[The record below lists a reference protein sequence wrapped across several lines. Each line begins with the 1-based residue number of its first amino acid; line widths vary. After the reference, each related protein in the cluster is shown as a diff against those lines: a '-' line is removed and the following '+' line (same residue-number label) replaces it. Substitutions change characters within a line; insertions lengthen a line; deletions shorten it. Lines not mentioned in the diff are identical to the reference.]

1 MMTPPK
7 TATKTGERPSWPV
20 ACLAVLGLA
29 AGALLADGG
38 LAARASDPRPVVV
51 PAPEPEPAAADRI
64 AEPRAAAGHGA
75 GPLVYR
81 EPVDDSAPAMSE
93 AELDRAFEALAL
105 VPLPQSLSGQPQW
118 RRNAVATAEPGGAPM
133 IAVVLDDLGLNRS
146 NTRRAISLPA
156 PLTLAF
162 LTYARD
168 LQAMTAAA
176 RQAGH
181 ELLLHLPMEPR
192 GHHDPGPNPLVT
204 GLERG
209 DLLGRL
215 DWSLARFEGYV
226 GVNNHMGSRFTSS
239 VADLAPV
246 LQELQARGLLFLDSK
261 TSSASVA
268 AGLARRLALPFAAR
282 DVFLD
287 NAFDDP
293 AAIRRQLAE
302 LEATARR
309 RGFAV
314 AIGHPHDATLAELAR
329 WLPEAARRGFALVP
343 VSAIVRRALATARKD
358 AQAG

>member
-1 MMTPPK
+1 MIVLMIGSRISPR
-7 TATKTGERPSWPV
+7 TGSRPFSPAIV
-20 ACLAVLGLA
+20 LAVLGLT
-29 AGALLADGG
+29 AGGFLADGRF
-38 LAARASDPRPVVV
+38 AAMAADSRPVMVL
-51 PAPEPEPAAADRI
+51 APEPEAAA
-64 AEPRAAAGHGA
+64 A
-75 GPLVYR
+75 VYQ

-93 AELDRAFEALAL
+93 AALDRALEALAL
-105 VPLPQSLSGQPQW
+105 APLPQAQMGQSRSDPPPW
-118 RRNAVATAEPGGAPM
+118 RRNAVVTPEPDGAPM
-133 IAVVLDDLGLNRS
+133 IAVVLDDLGLNRP
-146 NTRRAISLPA
+146 NTRRAIALPA

-162 LTYARD
+162 LTYAGD
-168 LQAMTAAA
+168 LPALTAAA

-192 GHHDPGPNPLVT
+192 GRHDPGPNPLVT
-204 GLERG
+204 GLERV
-209 DLLGRL
+209 DLMDRL
-215 DWSLARFEGYV
+215 DRNLARFEGYV
-226 GVNNHMGSRFTSS
+226 GVNNHMGSRFTGS

-268 AGLARRLALPFAAR
+268 AGLALRLALPFVAR

-287 NAFDDP
+287 NDFEDP

-309 RGFAV
+309 QGFAV

-329 WLPEAARRGFALVP
+329 WLPEAERRGFALVP
-343 VSAIVRRALATARKD
+343 ISAIVRRALAAAQKN